1 MQQVLILVLTM
12 NIHKPST
19 DILQYSQ
26 RHLYAID
33 KGTALACSADL
44 TL

>member
-1 MQQVLILVLTM
+1 MQQVLILMLTM
-12 NIHKPST
+12 DIYKPSA
-19 DILQYSQ
+19 DILQNCQ

-33 KGTALACSADL
+33 KGTALACSTYL